1 MKEKTKGMA
10 TVIRAFTL
18 IFVVVPLSWISQ
30 DGTAKAAGA
39 STVIV
44 CEESSEDATAD
55 WHVMLER
62 LGEAIQNGRGENVN
76 FSVGNTFEV
85 PVEILQKL
93 AGKNATLALL
103 TNNGI
108 TFSISGRDVRRSDIP
123 VSADLTFESV
133 IPEEAKKQAGGN
145 LIAKEFSMKEK
156 DPYPFCIN
164 LHVGLGEEN
173 AGKHAV
179 LYSYDEASGAM
190 KQEGIYRI
198 NPQGHAM
205 FALNRGDEYVVSVMG
220 GCTVSAGDTLSHIA
234 VRNGVSL
241 GALKAANPQI
251 RDMDLIR
258 TGQLIN
264 IPKP

>member
-190 KQEGIYRI
+190 KQEEADAYEEERRLFYV
-198 NPQGHAM
+198 AM
-205 FALNRGDEYVVSVMG
+205 TRAKEHL
-220 GCTVSAGDTLSHIA
+220 CLSA
-234 VRNGVSL
+234 VRSRYDKETEPSRFL
-241 GALKAANPQI
+241 GEMGLDAASIFQKKI
-251 RDMDLIR
+251 
-258 TGQLIN
+258 
-264 IPKP
+264 KKS